1 MRKNIFI
8 CIIFAVSISACTEEL
23 DKEINIETNSSL
35 YDLSE
40 SEALTI
46 AKTFHESV
54 TSEPQTRDNNT
65 AFGVKSTY
73 RLHAS
78 EKTRALSSEE
88 LPLVYEIEINNG
100 LENGRIIVSGDKRF
114 QEVLAYMPSF
124 NDSLYQV
131 SLGPNIMM
139 QMAKN
144 TLLDKIQNYKNALST
159 RSYPVDP
166 IPGEVSVM
174 IVPFCSTQWSQS
186 APHNRLLPKA
196 WVQYAEGVGSR
207 PGSAWYDNYYTGE
220 AVISIAQAMAY
231 LQPYISINGVYIN
244 WETLI
249 MEKNDTVPEWWELA
263 GILSKYIYDTIG
275 TYPVWG
281 KAYDD
286 KWPQSSIVNAVVAM
300 ETPTDKISAALN
312 SSQCGLVYDKDQ
324 SWNLDIVKKS
334 LLSLYPVLVGDRNR
348 LAFLVDGYAI
358 NEDNSTYLHCNFSK
372 NTNFDGYFLVNND
385 GGITFELNGLKYKDV
400 NLGII
405 ANIRNK

>member
-23 DKEINIETNSSL
+23 DKEINIEANSSL
-35 YDLSE
+35 YALSE

-54 TSEPQTRDNNT
+54 TSEPRTRDNNT
-65 AFGVKSTY
+65 AFGIKSTY

-78 EKTRALSSEE
+78 EKTRTLSNEE
-88 LPLVYEIEINNG
+88 LPLIYEIEINNG
-100 LENGRIIVSGDKRF
+100 PENGKIIVSGDKRF
-114 QEVLAYMPSF
+114 PKVLAYMPSF

-144 TLLDKIQNYKNALST
+144 TLLDKTQNYKNALPT

-186 APHNRLLPKA
+186 SPHNRLLPKA
-196 WVQYAEGVGSR
+196 WVQYAEGVGNR

-231 LQPYISINGVYIN
+231 LQPYLSINGVYIN

-249 MEKNDTVPEWWELA
+249 MEKNGTAPEWWELA

-300 ETPTDKISAALN
+300 ETPTNKISTALN
-312 SSQCGLVYDKDQ
+312 SSQCGLACDKDQ
-324 SWNLDIVKKS
+324 SWNLDVVKKS

>member
-23 DKEINIETNSSL
+23 NKEINIEANSSL

-100 LENGRIIVSGDKRF
+100 PENGRIIVSGDKRF
-114 QEVLAYMPSF
+114 QKVLAYMPSF

-131 SLGPNIMM
+131 SLGPNVMM

-144 TLLDKIQNYKNALST
+144 TLLDKTQNYKNALST

-249 MEKNDTVPEWWELA
+249 MEKNDTAPEWWELA

-286 KWPQSSIVNAVVAM
+286 KWPQSSIVDAVVVM
-300 ETPTDKISAALN
+300 ETPINKISTALN
-312 SSQCGLVYDKDQ
+312 SSQCGLVCDKDQ
-324 SWNLDIVKKS
+324 SWNLDVVKKS

>member
-8 CIIFAVSISACTEEL
+8 CIIFTVSISACTEEL
-23 DKEINIETNSSL
+23 DKEIKIEANSSL

-40 SEALTI
+40 SEALAI

-54 TSEPQTRDNNT
+54 TSEPQTRDNYT
-65 AFGVKSTY
+65 AFDVKSTY

-196 WVQYAEGVGSR
+196 WVQYAEGIGSR

-286 KWPQSSIVNAVVAM
+286 K
-300 ETPTDKISAALN
+300 
-312 SSQCGLVYDKDQ
+312 CDKDQ

>member
-1 MRKNIFI
+1 M
-8 CIIFAVSISACTEEL
+8 
-23 DKEINIETNSSL
+23 
-35 YDLSE
+35 
-40 SEALTI
+40 
-46 AKTFHESV
+46 
-54 TSEPQTRDNNT
+54 
-65 AFGVKSTY
+65 
-73 RLHAS
+73 
-78 EKTRALSSEE
+78 
-88 LPLVYEIEINNG
+88 VYEIEINNG

-300 ETPTDKISAALN
+300 ELQQIK
-312 SSQCGLVYDKDQ
+312 
-324 SWNLDIVKKS
+324 
-334 LLSLYPVLVGDRNR
+334 
-348 LAFLVDGYAI
+348 
-358 NEDNSTYLHCNFSK
+358 YLQP
-372 NTNFDGYFLVNND
+372 
-385 GGITFELNGLKYKDV
+385 
-400 NLGII
+400 
-405 ANIRNK
+405 

>member
-23 DKEINIETNSSL
+23 DKEIKIEANSSL

-40 SEALTI
+40 SEALAI

-100 LENGRIIVSGDKRF
+100 PENGKIIVSGDKRF

-144 TLLDKIQNYKNALST
+144 TLLDKIQNYKDALST

-207 PGSAWYDNYYTGE
+207 PGTAWYDNYYTGE

-249 MEKNDTVPEWWELA
+249 MEKNDTAPEWWELA

-286 KWPQSSIVNAVVAM
+286 KWPQSSIVDAVVVM
-300 ETPTDKISAALN
+300 ETPINKISAALN
-312 SSQCGLVYDKDQ
+312 SSQCGLICDKDQ
-324 SWNLDIVKKS
+324 SWNLDVVKKS

>member
-8 CIIFAVSISACTEEL
+8 CIIFAVSISACTEEI
-23 DKEINIETNSSL
+23 DKEINIKANSSI
-35 YDLSE
+35 YDISE
-40 SEALTI
+40 NEAIEI

-54 TSEPQTRDNNT
+54 TSEPRTRESNT
-65 AFGVKSTY
+65 AFDIKNIY

-78 EKTRALSSEE
+78 EKTRALSNEE
-88 LPLVYEIEINNG
+88 LPLVYEIEMNNG
-100 LENGRIIVSGDKRF
+100 PENGRIIVSGDKRF
-114 QEVLAYMPSF
+114 QKVLAYMPSF

-131 SLGPNIMM
+131 SLGPNVMI

-144 TLLDKIQNYKNALST
+144 TLLDETQNYKNTLST
-159 RSYPVDP
+159 RSHPVES

-186 APHNRLLPKA
+186 SPHNRLLPKA

-220 AVISIAQAMAY
+220 TVISIAQAMAY
-231 LQPYISINGVYIN
+231 LQPYLNINGVYIN

-249 MEKNDTVPEWWELA
+249 MEKNDTAPEWWELA

-281 KAYDD
+281 RAYDD
-286 KWPQSSIVNAVVAM
+286 KWPQSSIVNAVIAM
-300 ETPTDKISAALN
+300 ETPISKISAALN
-312 SSQCGLVYDKDQ
+312 SSQSGLICDKDQ
-324 SWNLDIVKKS
+324 IWNLDVVKKS
-334 LLSLYPVLVGDRNR
+334 LLSFYPVLAGDLNR

-358 NEDNSTYLHCNFSK
+358 NEENSTYLHCNFSK
-372 NTNFDGYFLVNND
+372 NSNFDGYFLVNDD
-385 GGITFELNGLKYKDV
+385 GGITFELDGLKYRDV

-405 ANIRNK
+405 ANIRNR

>member
-8 CIIFAVSISACTEEL
+8 CIIFTVSISACTEEL
-23 DKEINIETNSSL
+23 DKEIKIEANSSL

-40 SEALTI
+40 SEALAI

-54 TSEPQTRDNNT
+54 TSEPQTRDNYT
-65 AFGVKSTY
+65 AFDVKSTY

-174 IVPFCSTQWSQS
+174 IVSFCSTQWSQS

-196 WVQYAEGVGSR
+196 WVQYAEGIGSR

-312 SSQCGLVYDKDQ
+312 SSQCGLFCDKDQ

>member
-23 DKEINIETNSSL
+23 DKEIKIEANSSL

-40 SEALTI
+40 SEALAI

-100 LENGRIIVSGDKRF
+100 PENGKIIVSGDKRF

-144 TLLDKIQNYKNALST
+144 TLLDKIQNYKDALST

-249 MEKNDTVPEWWELA
+249 MEKNDTAPEWWELA

-286 KWPQSSIVNAVVAM
+286 KWPQSSIVDAVVVM
-300 ETPTDKISAALN
+300 ETPINKISAALN
-312 SSQCGLVYDKDQ
+312 SSQCGLICDKDQ
-324 SWNLDIVKKS
+324 SWNLDVVKKS